1 MSEVKSEACS
11 TSELDLFCLPPT
23 QVAIEDSKWVQ
34 VNPRE
39 VNDSYSIK
47 FEYQAGSGLYLDLA
61 KTYLSFQAKIDGAGA
76 DPNDKAGPVNNT
88 AHSLFKQ
95 IDLEINGQV
104 VTPSSPFYPYVSML
118 VALSNY
124 GKEAARTQNEIQGY
138 SKDTAGQMDVLAL
151 DGDNKGLKARAEGFN
166 TGNWRDY
173 IMRPNLAMFQQE
185 RLLPPSTKICLNL
198 IPSDP
203 KFCLMA
209 DHNNPP
215 YKPKLKD
222 LKLHVRVAKVNTSL
236 ALEQARKRTEEG
248 MKLYY
253 PIRRL
258 KTKPMTIARGL
269 QSHSEIISTG
279 QIPKRAYVMLVQE
292 LAQLGDFK
300 KNPFNFKNYDLNE
313 IYLSVGITNY
323 PSTPLTPDFTNGLV
337 RESYMTLFS
346 SAGILF
352 DDKGLDISLSDYKN
366 GYAIYAFDLTAD
378 NNDGDHLELVKRGD
392 VQLHLKFGTAL
403 PETVTI
409 LAIGEYENTIQIDK
423 FNTVIKDYMN

>member
-1 MSEVKSEACS
+1 MTEVKSEQCS

-23 QVAIEDSKWVQ
+23 QVAIEDSKWIQ

-47 FEYQAGSGLYLDLA
+47 FEYSAGSGLYLDLA
-61 KTYLSFQAKIDGAGA
+61 KSYISFQAKIDGAGA
-76 DPNDKAGPVNNT
+76 DPNDKCGPVNNT

-95 IDLEINGQV
+95 IDLEINGQM
-104 VTPSSPFYPYVSML
+104 VTTSNAFYPYESML
-118 VALSNY
+118 LLLGNY
-124 GKEAARTQNEIQGY
+124 GKEAARTQLELLGY
-138 SKDTAGQMDVLAL
+138 SKDTAGQMDVLVL
-151 DGDNKGLKARAEGFN
+151 DGDNKGLKARSEGFN
-166 TGNWRDY
+166 TGQWRDY

-203 KFCLMA
+203 KFCLMT

-236 ALEQARKRTEEG
+236 ALEQARRRQEDG

-258 KTKPMTIARGL
+258 KTKPITIARGL
-269 QSHSEIISTG
+269 QSHSEIISMG
-279 QIPKRAYVMLVQE
+279 QIPKRFYIEMVPESAH
-292 LAQLGDFK
+292 LGNFK
-300 KNPFNFKNYDLNE
+300 KNPFNFKNYNINE
-313 IYLSVGITNY
+313 IYLSVGINNY

-346 SAGILF
+346 SSGILF
-352 DDKGLDISLSDYKN
+352 DDKGLDISLADYKD
-366 GYAIYAFDLTAD
+366 GYTIFAFDLTAD
-378 NNDGDHLELVKRGD
+378 NNDGDHLELMKRGD
-392 VQLHLKFGTAL
+392 VQLHVRFGTAL
-403 PETVTI
+403 PEAVTI
-409 LAIGEYENTIQIDK
+409 LAIGEYENTIQIDR